1 MLENIKHIKTNF
13 KFEYKNKNKEFVPLV
28 IEKQVILKRANYNY
42 ETFGGGLEYG
52 GHGYGYGYEAYHLEL
67 KVKID
72 TLDVNY
78 FDRIVFL
85 NEAGN
90 HLFELDNCPRI
101 KEYLK
106 INLINLPLLVLEDT
120 KTIQFVH

>member
-1 MLENIKHIKTNF
+1 MLDKIPHIKTNF
-13 KFEYKNKNKEFVPLV
+13 KFQYKNGNKEFVPLE
-28 IEKQVILKRANYNY
+28 IEKQMVLKRAS
-42 ETFGGGLEYG
+42 YG
-52 GHGYGYGYEAYHLEL
+52 QNDWSDGGYGYGYEAYHLEL
-67 KVKID
+67 KIKID

-85 NEAGN
+85 NEVGN
-90 HLFELDNCPRI
+90 QLFELNTCPSI

-120 KTIQFVH
+120 KTIQLIH

>member
-1 MLENIKHIKTNF
+1 MLDKIPHIKTNF
-13 KFEYKNKNKEFVPLV
+13 KFQYKNRNKEFVPLE
-28 IEKQVILKRANYNY
+28 IEKQMVLKRASYSCDSHSWS
-42 ETFGGGLEYG
+42 EGGF
-52 GHGYGYGYEAYHLEL
+52 GYGYGYESFHLEL
-67 KVKID
+67 KIKID

-85 NEAGN
+85 NEVGN
-90 HLFELDNCPRI
+90 QLFELDTCPSI

-120 KTIQFVH
+120 KTIQLIH